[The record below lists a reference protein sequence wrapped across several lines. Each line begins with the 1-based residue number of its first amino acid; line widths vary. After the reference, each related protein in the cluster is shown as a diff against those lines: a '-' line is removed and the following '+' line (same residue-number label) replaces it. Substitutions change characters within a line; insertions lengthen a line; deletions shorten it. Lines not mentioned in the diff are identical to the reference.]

1 MVLRRRDAVFEA
13 VSLVH
18 PLDGN
23 ETVVD
28 VGCGDGGYLLD
39 LRANCNRGILVG
51 VDFSLGMLL
60 GLSPKVAPSSDR
72 RRPSL
77 TLEWGCSGHCARDAH
92 GPVRKMSSREAVTND
107 KGPGQ
112 GDLHGVEVQRAV
124 LHHWLPGPILKS
136 IWHTLH
142 WTIATSLSQLS
153 RCGQSDEF
161 PGAHSSN

>member
-1 MVLRRRDAVFEA
+1 M
-13 VSLVH
+13 H

-107 KGPGQ
+107 KAQAKVTCTASKFNVQCYTTGFLGQ
-112 GDLHGVEVQRAV
+112 
-124 LHHWLPGPILKS
+124 
-136 IWHTLH
+136 
-142 WTIATSLSQLS
+142 
-153 RCGQSDEF
+153 F
-161 PGAHSSN
+161 